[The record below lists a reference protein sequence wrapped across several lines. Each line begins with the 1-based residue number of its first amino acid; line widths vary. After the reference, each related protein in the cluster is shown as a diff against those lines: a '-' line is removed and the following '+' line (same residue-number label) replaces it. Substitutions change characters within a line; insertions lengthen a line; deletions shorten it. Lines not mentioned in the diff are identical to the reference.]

1 LCALAGQV
9 GIGMGCVGETE
20 LLGMRMDCGNRKG
33 RTGNGSLPLTA
44 LISRIDLM
52 HKHINSNMMH
62 FFYHLFGLISTFCV
76 CSFYDANEA
85 HKIRKSLYVP
95 CIQF

>member
-33 RTGNGSLPLTA
+33 RTGNGSLPLTD
-44 LISRIDLM
+44 LISSIDLY
-52 HKHINSNMMH
+52 I
-62 FFYHLFGLISTFCV
+62 YI
-76 CSFYDANEA
+76 
-85 HKIRKSLYVP
+85 
-95 CIQF
+95 